1 MNNSEKLKRF
11 YASVLLSF
19 SILLVGKNI
28 DKQLENSKYTQQD
41 SDNPISYEVNF
52 NNDEYK
58 ELIDYQKDFI
68 NSFGLEKT
76 RYSSEEIDELL
87 RDGTVITKQYGN
99 SPFLVYCIEI
109 KSARSSS
116 GVVYAVPNGYKRYAQ
131 LVAIETNVN
140 GERKI
145 YYDVTSIIRT
155 EKVEQKDNIRTRR
168 K

>member
-28 DKQLENSKYTQQD
+28 DKQIENSKATQQD
-41 SDNPISYEVNF
+41 GDNPISYEVNF
-52 NNDEYK
+52 NNDKYK
-58 ELIDYQKDFI
+58 ELIDYQNDFI

-76 RYSSEEIDELL
+76 RYSSEEIEELL
-87 RDGTVITKQYGN
+87 KEGIVIKKQFGN

-109 KSARSSS
+109 KSAKSSS
-116 GVVYAVPNGYKRYAQ
+116 GVVYVVPNGYKRYAQ
-131 LVAIETNVN
+131 LAAISITVD
-140 GERKI
+140 GERKT

-155 EKVEQKDNIRTRR
+155 EKVEQKDNIRSRR